1 VIPFTSITRL
11 AGGKWRFDWV
21 PTGAD
26 LYRVVLNGLFIQSI
40 DAPPLDLGAHGSD
53 HEPPPIELVED
64 DGVVLSEKFSPYFIL
79 EWWPNPDCHHYEVST
94 PSAVLRN
101 ITEKGL
107 PLYEFRVG
115 ELTDETGYT
124 WTVKCVD
131 SLGQKSSG
139 FLFNWFEVRVP
150 ILHETEYKVGYN
162 AGTTSIT
169 ITVP

>member
-79 EWWPNPDCHHYEVST
+79 EWWPNPDCDPICWVAKYHRE
-94 PSAVLRN
+94 
-101 ITEKGL
+101 
-107 PLYEFRVG
+107 
-115 ELTDETGYT
+115 
-124 WTVKCVD
+124 
-131 SLGQKSSG
+131 G
-139 FLFNWFEVRVP
+139 FATLRVP
-150 ILHETEYKVGYN
+150 GWRIDRRDWLYLDREVCGL
-162 AGTTSIT
+162 AGAEI
-169 ITVP
+169 IRFFIQLV